1 MTDIKL
7 AVRSRR
13 PSPPLDSFTLS
24 TASEEDEKAPGTQPR
39 SLKTD
44 SYPMYQQL
52 AEQDC
57 LTNLRQNANISPELR
72 EKLCKIING
81 GLINTGNNDDTS
93 KKDFLGELMHLW
105 YDDIFV
111 VSEIYNTLR
120 RNGQHI
126 TKEIKML
133 ANKMDEAHRIFIG
146 NDGDWKIKLAND
158 NEVYYYYMVQTVG
171 DSEFKFRDY
180 LDVGNFKRT
189 QIDKYLLND
198 QLFAIPFGVG
208 GNYLGSHANM
218 LIIKQYNDEKY
229 DKPVIEC
236 EHFEPHGQYYMAEQ
250 YKEKSDFIINRV
262 WELIH
267 LLFDPAKYK
276 IIVLN
281 PNQICPLVEK
291 FDTLQGLTSG
301 DFGGSCAVF
310 SLWYMFLRLLNPSR
324 SRSETYY
331 LMNNFLKS
339 SHSAN
344 DIMRQIIETF
354 TSLVTVD
361 LTTVNG
367 IPLMQDT
374 REMFEQSIF
383 PDGVFPT
390 EGGRIN
396 PPKPTRK
403 KKNVKTVKKRNKKNK
418 KTIKIIN
425 SKHSKTRIKRKNT
438 IPNIINRHDLT
449 N

>member
-1 MTDIKL
+1 MADIGL
-7 AVRSRR
+7 AVRPRKPPR
-13 PSPPLDSFTLS
+13 PLDSFTLS
-24 TASEEDEKAPGTQPR
+24 RASKEPAIQPR
-39 SLKTD
+39 SLNSD
-44 SYPMYQQL
+44 SYSMYLGLSPQQL
-52 AEQDC
+52 AEQEC

-81 GLINTGNNDDTS
+81 GLINTGNNDE
-93 KKDFLGELMHLW
+93 KKTKDSIKDLMHLW
-105 YDDIFV
+105 FNDAFV

-120 RNGQHI
+120 RNGLHV

-133 ANKMDEAHRIFIG
+133 ANKMDEDHRVFIG
-146 NDGDWKIKLAND
+146 SDGDRKLKLAND

-171 DSEFKFRDY
+171 DDNFKVRAF
-180 LDVGNFKRT
+180 LDVGDFKRT
-189 QIDKYLLND
+189 QIDEYLLND

-208 GNYLGSHANM
+208 GDYLGSHANM

-236 EHFEPHGQYYMAEQ
+236 EHFEPHGQYFLAET

-301 DFGGSCAVF
+301 DFGGSCVVF

-344 DIMRQIIETF
+344 DIIRQIIATF

-367 IPLMQDT
+367 IPLRQDT
-374 REMFEQSIF
+374 REMFEQKVF

-390 EGGRIN
+390 EGGRMN
-396 PPKPTRK
+396 PPKPMRK
-403 KKNVKTVKKRNKKNK
+403 KRVKTVKKRNKKYN
-418 KTIKIIN
+418 KTIK
-425 SKHSKTRIKRKNT
+425 KTK
-438 IPNIINRHDLT
+438 IINRKRKKTKKSKENIYSKLG
-449 N
+449 